1 MVTAKLGIATSSLSA
16 TANRVLIDYKDAIQ
30 DYRVTDMPV
39 IQMFAESFTTETGG
53 DVDITFGLP
62 SMKLE
67 QIEEG
72 ATPAYQHTDLRSE
85 RISVKEWGIA
95 VGVTRRMMEDSR
107 FSEMEMA
114 LNEARRAVAR
124 HVTEHFIKTV
134 FGLGDSTLM
143 TGVLESGV
151 QESITAAGS
160 GTSNEADLTV
170 FADNPHGAFFGASPS
185 TPATGAT
192 SRLVEYGIYSTSDLN
207 TLGGHYAVATD
218 AGGSTGDIG
227 LGDLTK
233 AIELIGAKGLNAD
246 TILISPSHYKSLL
259 NMADFTLP
267 FASGSGTMTTDAS
280 KGGLDYV
287 NSVSK
292 NAVVGQ
298 LYGLNVV
305 VNAYIPGTRFGVFDM
320 SVKPV
325 AYVERRGLTVEEAN
339 PGFGITGSYMS
350 MRYGLKIIRPEA
362 GVIFISAQIVS
373 IRFEINRLD
382 SAVTQT
388 VHSPRRGQ
396 IRRE

>member
-1 MVTAKLGIATSSLSA
+1 MVTANLGIASSQLNSV
-16 TANRVLIDYKDAIQ
+16 ANRVLIDYKDAIQ

-39 IQMFAESFTTETGG
+39 ISMFAESFTTETGG

-72 ATPAYQHTDLRSE
+72 ATPAYQHTDLRNE
-85 RISVKEWGIA
+85 RINVKEWGIA

-114 LNEARRAVAR
+114 LNEARKAVAR
-124 HVTEHFIKTV
+124 HITEHFVKTV
-134 FGLGDSTLM
+134 FGILDTTLG
-143 TGVLESGV
+143 TGVDSG
-151 QESITAAGS
+151 SIAAN
-160 GTSNEADLTV
+160 TTEANIVD
-170 FADNPHGAFFGASPS
+170 FDDNPHGGFFGVSS
-185 TPATGAT
+185 DDGD
-192 SRLVEYGIYSTSDLN
+192 RLVEYGIYSKADLA
-207 TLGGHYAVATD
+207 TLGDGNGSHYVESD
-218 AGGSTGDIG
+218 GAGAASGDIAMA
-227 LGDLTK
+227 DLTK

-259 NMADFTLP
+259 NLADFTLP
-267 FASGSGTMTTDAS
+267 FTGGLANES

-287 NSVSK
+287 NAVSK

-298 LYGLNVV
+298 LYGLNVI
-305 VNAYIPGTRFGVFDM
+305 VNAYIPKDRYGVFDM
-320 SVKPV
+320 STKPV

-362 GVIFISAQIVS
+362 GVIFIGA
-373 IRFEINRLD
+373 
-382 SAVTQT
+382 
-388 VHSPRRGQ
+388 
-396 IRRE
+396 

>member
-1 MVTAKLGIATSSLSA
+1 MVTANLGLASSQLAS

-39 IQMFAESFTTETGG
+39 ISMFAESFTTETGG

-72 ATPAYQHTDLRSE
+72 ATPAYQHTDLRNE
-85 RISVKEWGIA
+85 RVNVKEWGIA
-95 VGVTRRMMEDSR
+95 VGVTRRMLEDSR

-114 LNEARRAVAR
+114 LNEARRAVDR
-124 HVTEHFIKTV
+124 HVTEHFVKCV
-134 FGLGDSTLM
+134 FGIGDTALG
-143 TGVLESGV
+143 TG
-151 QESITAAGS
+151 IDAAGNS
-160 GTSNEADLTV
+160 IVAATNESDITV
-170 FADNPHGAFFGASPS
+170 FANVPHGGFFGDD
-185 TPATGAT
+185 TGDGL
-192 SRLVEYGIYSTSDLN
+192 SGSDRLVEYGIYTKAELAA
-207 TLGGHYAVATD
+207 LGGHYQAATN

-227 LGDLTK
+227 LADLTK

-259 NMADFTLP
+259 NLADFTVP
-267 FASGSGTMTTDAS
+267 FAGTAAHDSGV

-287 NSVSK
+287 NNTSSSG
-292 NAVVGQ
+292 VVGQ
-298 LYGLNVV
+298 LYGLNVI
-305 VNAYIPGTRFGVFDM
+305 VNAYVPATRFGVFDM

-350 MRYGLKIIRPEA
+350 MRYGLKVIRPEA
-362 GVIFISAQIVS
+362 GVIFISA
-373 IRFEINRLD
+373 
-382 SAVTQT
+382 
-388 VHSPRRGQ
+388 
-396 IRRE
+396 

>member
-1 MVTAKLGIATSSLSA
+1 MVTAQLGIASSALSA

-62 SMKLE
+62 SMKME

-124 HVTEHFIKTV
+124 HVTEHFVKTV
-134 FGLGDSTLM
+134 FGIGDSTLG
-143 TGVLESGV
+143 TGVDNA
-151 QESITAAGS
+151 SITAADS
-160 GTSNEADLTV
+160 DTSDEADLTV
-170 FADNPHGAFFGASPS
+170 FADNSHGAFFGASPS
-185 TPATGAT
+185 TAASGAT

-207 TLGGHYAVATD
+207 TLGGHYVAATNS
-218 AGGSTGDIG
+218 GGSTGDIG
-227 LGDLTK
+227 LADLTK

-259 NMADFTLP
+259 NLADFTLP
-267 FASGSGTMTTDAS
+267 FADVAATTSATS

-298 LYGLNVV
+298 LYGMNVV

-320 SVKPV
+320 SIKPV

-362 GVIFISAQIVS
+362 GVIFISA
-373 IRFEINRLD
+373 
-382 SAVTQT
+382 
-388 VHSPRRGQ
+388 
-396 IRRE
+396 

>member
-1 MVTAKLGIATSSLSA
+1 MVTANLGIASSQLNSV
-16 TANRVLIDYKDAIQ
+16 ANRVLIDYKDAIA

-39 IQMFAESFTTETGG
+39 IQMFAESYTTETGG
-53 DVDITFGLP
+53 DVDITFGKP

-67 QIEEG
+67 QLEEG

-85 RISVKEWGIA
+85 RINVKEWGIA

-114 LNEARRAVAR
+114 LNEARRAVQR
-124 HVTEHFIKTV
+124 HITEHFIKCV
-134 FGLGDSTLM
+134 FGLHDATLG
-143 TGVLESGV
+143 TG
-151 QESITAAGS
+151 ITA
-160 GTSNEADLTV
+160 GTVSLAAATTEADILD
-170 FADNPHGAFFGASPS
+170 FADNPHGGFL
-185 TPATGAT
+185 GAT
-192 SRLVEYGIYSTSDLN
+192 PLQANLDAGQEQRLVEYGIYTEAELVALGNHYQATS
-207 TLGGHYAVATD
+207 GAASATD
-218 AGGSTGDIG
+218 GELG
-227 LGDLTK
+227 LADLTK
-233 AIELIGAKGLNAD
+233 AIELLGAKGLNAD
-246 TILISPSHYKSLL
+246 TVLISPSHYKTLL

-267 FASGSGTMTTDAS
+267 FSSGSGAGAGATGGA

-305 VNAYIPGTRFGVFDM
+305 VNAYIPASRFGVFDM
-320 SVKPV
+320 SIKPV

-362 GVIFISAQIVS
+362 GVIFISA
-373 IRFEINRLD
+373 
-382 SAVTQT
+382 
-388 VHSPRRGQ
+388 
-396 IRRE
+396 